1 MGVLGIAIGIAIGT
15 AGGDSEVVDAGD
27 EEKNVGHRIRPI
39 ICARVTPERS

>member
-27 EEKNVGHRIRPI
+27 EEDGIKKTLATELGQSY
-39 ICARVTPERS
+39 ARA